1 MNGEQAKAIL
11 KLKQGQYPS
20 GGWPWFEGG
29 KENRYITQHIVSGLG
44 HLRKLNV
51 FDAEKDPQVWQML
64 EKAIEYL
71 DNELLKEYNQLKKDA
86 KKEDLQKNHVSNIA
100 VHYLYGRSFFKD
112 IPLSEEVVEAV
123 HYFKEQAG
131 TFWLKQNNYIKGL
144 TALALFRDGQ
154 KEIPLKI
161 VKSLNEFATHSDELG
176 MFWKTQWGYYW
187 HESAVETQSLMIEL
201 FDEVAQNKTAV
212 DELRVW
218 LLKNKQT
225 NSWNTTKATA
235 EACYALLLG
244 GTDWLSTENKVT
256 FEIGGK
262 KFEPEKD
269 ETLNIQAGTGYFK
282 KVWHENE
289 ITPEMGKITISKPDP
304 GISWGGLYWQYFEQL
319 DKITSAETPLKI
331 EKKLFREVQ
340 SEGVKTIEPIDGLN
354 KVFVGDKV
362 IVRIVL
368 STDRDM
374 EFVHLKDMR
383 ASCFEPVNVLSGYQY
398 QDGLGYYQSTKD
410 ASMNFFMDY
419 LPKGKYVLEYPLWVS
434 HKGNFSN
441 GISTVQS
448 MYAPE
453 FSSHSEGERITVNE
467 H

>member
-1 MNGEQAKAIL
+1 
-11 KLKQGQYPS
+11 
-20 GGWPWFEGG
+20 
-29 KENRYITQHIVSGLG
+29 
-44 HLRKLNV
+44 
-51 FDAEKDPQVWQML
+51 
-64 EKAIEYL
+64 
-71 DNELLKEYNQLKKDA
+71 
-86 KKEDLQKNHVSNIA
+86 
-100 VHYLYGRSFFKD
+100 
-112 IPLSEEVVEAV
+112 
-123 HYFKEQAG
+123 
-131 TFWLKQNNYIKGL
+131 
-144 TALALFRDGQ
+144 
-154 KEIPLKI
+154 
-161 VKSLNEFATHSDELG
+161 

-225 NSWNTTKATA
+225 NSWRTTKATA

-244 GTDWLSTENKVT
+244 GTDWLATENLIT
-256 FEIGGK
+256 FEIGGT

-269 ETLNIQAGTGYFK
+269 ESLNIQAGTGYFK
-282 KVWHENE
+282 KVWYENE
-289 ITPEMGKITISKPDP
+289 ITPEMGKVTISKPDP
-304 GISWGGLYWQYFEQL
+304 SISWGGLYWQYFEQL

-331 EKKLFREVQ
+331 EKKLFKEIQ
-340 SEGVKTIEPIDGLN
+340 TEGVKTIELIDELH
-354 KVFVGDKV
+354 KVSVGDKV

-398 QDGLGYYQSTKD
+398 LDGLGYYQSAKD

-419 LPKGKYVLEYPLWVS
+419 LPKGKYVLEYSLWVS
-434 HKGNFSN
+434 NEGNFSN

-453 FSSHSEGERITVNE
+453 FSSHSEGERVTVNE
-467 H
+467 Y